1 MCKVDFYG
9 AYVDYNDAV
18 VLNQKILFSEYMFS
32 MRQFYLDM
40 STLVPEKSERCI
52 KIAKRIDDFLNLGN
66 FMYSEFYNLRKGYKD
81 NFENIKQ
88 EKYKIFG
95 DFEFYKEVLN
105 TLEILEQVFF
115 KTDILPEKGFFT
127 DNTIT
132 LYQLLSIYNEYARRN
147 SIDNVFYQAI
157 SKLNSNNLL
166 YIQVQLYKEIKSF
179 SFSYLRDEFF
189 NEDNEIMEFIY
200 LSLIND
206 DDFLN
211 WLFSVDIV

>member
-9 AYVDYNDAV
+9 AYVDYNDVV
-18 VLNQKILFSEYMFS
+18 VLNQKIFFSEYMFS

-52 KIAKRIDDFLNLGN
+52 KIAKGIDDFLNLGN
-66 FMYSEFYNLRKGYKD
+66 FMYSEIYNLRRDYKD
-81 NFENIKQ
+81 NFENIKHRNY
-88 EKYKIFG
+88 EFFG
-95 DFEFYKEVLN
+95 DCEQYNEVLK
-105 TLEILEQVFF
+105 TLEVLEQLFF
-115 KTDILPEKGFFT
+115 KTDVLPKKGFFT

-132 LYQLLSIYNEYARRN
+132 LYQLLSIYNEYAKRK
-147 SIDNVFYQAI
+147 SIDNIFNQSI
-157 SKLNSNNLL
+157 TKLNSDNLL
-166 YIQVQLYKEIKSF
+166 YIQVQLYKEMKSF

-206 DDFLN
+206 GDFLN
-211 WLFSVDIV
+211 WLFKVDIV